1 MKIMWIATFEKRT
14 ATAFHIFC
22 GLLKIDNGPHAI
34 HTVPSEHKEAGLLI
48 ETKEGPRVRKL
59 PGQVN
64 G

>member
-1 MKIMWIATFEKRT
+1 MQ
-14 ATAFHIFC
+14 
-22 GLLKIDNGPHAI
+22 LLKKELLLLV
-34 HTVPSEHKEAGLLI
+34 TVIVACSKQIMGLMQYTLPSEHKEAGLLI